1 VVGTTQH
8 EGAVELI
15 PAVAPMGIAIN
26 YFILFM
32 DFSVGR
38 SGGFRENPGKTL
50 LHQAPTGINLIYN

>member
-38 SGGFRENPGKTL
+38 SGGFRENPGKL
-50 LHQAPTGINLIYN
+50 ASSGSDRHKFNL